1 MSLLAKHQH
10 SRFQTYSKS
19 FSGTSHLA
27 WWLHQS
33 SSEYHIFLA
42 TLYICVSANVKQ
54 FPRPNKSSSYKPP
67 QSQVTF
73 TTMSPV
79 YEYSDYKLW
88 LAYGLAI
95 TISVIT
101 VIAGLIV
108 MYLSSAAYN
117 SSFSMILRLGR
128 GAHLSREIVDGDH
141 DGKEPLPKYLEK
153 ATISFAGSAVRND
166 YANSDGEYELVSVQA
181 PGPATTQESLGGHAD
196 SHRPSTLQ
204 SSTEYAEGR
213 ESNEMPSEEPVRWPQ
228 GHGSDARLHSP
239 GINGGEIESPPRS
252 GPDRVLQVP
261 QSQSRI

>member
-1 MSLLAKHQH
+1 M
-10 SRFQTYSKS
+10 
-19 FSGTSHLA
+19 
-27 WWLHQS
+27 
-33 SSEYHIFLA
+33 
-42 TLYICVSANVKQ
+42 SANVKQ

-73 TTMSPV
+73 ITISPV

-117 SSFSMILRLGR
+117 SSFSTILRLGR

-153 ATISFAGSAVRND
+153 ATISFAGSAVRNH
-166 YANSDGEYELVSVQA
+166 YANSDGEYELVSVVI
-181 PGPATTQESLGGHAD
+181 
-196 SHRPSTLQ
+196 PSAGIPDA
-204 SSTEYAEGR
+204 SSFVIRSAISTAMT
-213 ESNEMPSEEPVRWPQ
+213 MPQNNHFFFITVPPLILNSEF
-228 GHGSDARLHSP
+228 
-239 GINGGEIESPPRS
+239 
-252 GPDRVLQVP
+252 
-261 QSQSRI
+261 